1 MNPFDELEGNTEL
14 KISLKNALNDRF
26 PQTVLLSGDDTAGL
40 EALSQVLAAGILC
53 ENRKSRPC
61 GECISCHKVRQG
73 VHPDLLIIDEGEN
86 ELKVDLARQIKME
99 NSLVPNDGTHRVTV
113 IRHAQN
119 LNISAQ
125 NALLKELE
133 EPPKFAFFILT
144 AEKPDALLETVRS
157 RCAKFSLEPPG
168 QAVDTGDAVSL
179 LAPYLEA
186 IAAKREDQMMKAALK
201 IEKTPRRELL
211 SVLEVL
217 GSALRDAVFVS
228 EGLPQQP
235 LVPMLGKES
244 RAVGCAVCSKRIL
257 ELYEFIYT
265 LSGRVSRNAAS
276 AAVTCALT
284 SDAYRICFL

>member
-26 PQTVLLSGDDTAGL
+26 PQTVLLSGDNTTGL
-40 EALSQVLAAGILC
+40 GILSQVLAAGILC
-53 ENRKSRPC
+53 ENQKNRPC
-61 GECISCHKVRQG
+61 GECISCRKIRQG

-86 ELKVDLARQIKME
+86 ELKVDLARRIKME
-99 NSLVPNDGTHRVTV
+99 NSLVPNDGTHRVTI

-119 LNISAQ
+119 LNVSAQ

-133 EPPKFAFFILT
+133 EPPKSAFFILT

-157 RCAKFSLEPPG
+157 RCTRFSLEPPG
-168 QAVDTGDAVSL
+168 QTVDTGDAAGL

-235 LVPMLGKES
+235 LVPLLSKES
-244 RAVGCAVCSKRIL
+244 KAVGRAVCSKRIL

>member
-1 MNPFDELEGNTEL
+1 MSPFDALDGNTEL
-14 KISLKNALNDRF
+14 KISLKNALDGRF

-40 EALSQVLAAGILC
+40 ETLSQVLSAGILC
-53 ENRKSRPC
+53 ENQKTRPC
-61 GECISCHKVRQG
+61 GECISCRKVQQG
-73 VHPDLLIIDEGEN
+73 VHPDLFVIDEGEN
-86 ELKVDLARQIKME
+86 ELKIDLARQIKTE
-99 NSLVPNDGTHRVTV
+99 NSLIPNDGARRVTV

-119 LNISAQ
+119 LNIPAQ

-157 RCAKFSLEPPG
+157 RCTKFSLEPPVHT
-168 QAVDTGDAVSL
+168 VDTDDAVRL
-179 LAPYLEA
+179 LSPYLEA
-186 IAAKREDQMMKAALK
+186 IASKREDQMMKAALK
-201 IEKTPRRELL
+201 IEKIPRRELL
-211 SVLEVL
+211 RVLEML
-217 GSALRDAVFVS
+217 GAALRDAVFVS

-235 LVPMLGKES
+235 LVPLLRKES
-244 RAVGCAVCSKRIL
+244 KAVGRAVCSRRIL